1 MQMDS
6 TYQHPSI
13 QLYIMSFK
21 TQGSTSEIVRQ
32 MAQQQNEE
40 VADRETKHG
49 SDEDESKYGFNQD
62 DPTDNDGKVDN
73 NLVMDLEN
81 RKLSDWEVRRC
92 GAMAARLL
100 RDVKIT

>member
-1 MQMDS
+1 MDS

-21 TQGSTSEIVRQ
+21 SQGSTSEIVRQ
-32 MAQQQNEE
+32 QQQTE
-40 VADRETKHG
+40 ETKNG
-49 SDEDESKYGFNQD
+49 SDEDESKYQGD
-62 DPTDNDGKVDN
+62 VTDNEDKVDN

-81 RKLSDWEVRRC
+81 RKLTDWEARRR

>member
-21 TQGSTSEIVRQ
+21 PQGSTSEIVSQ
-32 MAQQQNEE
+32 MSQQQNEE
-40 VADRETKHG
+40 VAERETKHG
-49 SDEDESKYGFNQD
+49 SDENESKYGFNQD
-62 DPTDNDGKVDN
+62 DTTDNEGKVDN
-73 NLVMDLEN
+73 NLVVDLEN